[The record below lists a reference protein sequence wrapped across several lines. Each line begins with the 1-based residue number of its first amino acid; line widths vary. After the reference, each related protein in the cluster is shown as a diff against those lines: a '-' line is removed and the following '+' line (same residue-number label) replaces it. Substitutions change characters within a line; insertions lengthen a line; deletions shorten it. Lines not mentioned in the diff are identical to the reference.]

1 MTTRPATEERRRQ
14 LFLEAV
20 ELIERE
26 HAHELELAAVAR
38 RIATSRRQL
47 QRVFAEVGDTSF
59 REHLTAVRMDRAVEL
74 MRHGGVPVR
83 DVAMTVG
90 YRQPAQFAMAF
101 RCHVGASPSAFR
113 RGGAPLAPGVGTV
126 AEDDGR
132 GSAGGHRTP
141 PTAGALASEDGGR
154 LAA

>member
-47 QRVFAEVGDTSF
+47 QRVFAEVGHSTF
-59 REHLTAVRMDRAVEL
+59 RHELTAVRMRHVAELLQTTPLPVKAIADR
-74 MRHGGVPVR
+74 
-83 DVAMTVG
+83 VG
-90 YRQPAQFAMAF
+90 YSQPAQLAKVF
-101 RCHVGASPSAFR
+101 RRHYGLAPAAFR
-113 RGGAPLAPGVGTV
+113 RAVTARPLSQSAPEPS
-126 AEDDGR
+126 
-132 GSAGGHRTP
+132 SA
-141 PTAGALASEDGGR
+141 A
-154 LAA
+154 